1 MSDRVVMKK
10 KLAQALMEAGVETM
24 GAGGLF
30 GGIDESLGVNNTFR
44 AGDPN
49 ITRQDL
55 LPQISQ
61 ARQSQADVYG
71 QQQALANALLAQS
84 QGQGPDPAQAMLN
97 QATGQNVS
105 NQAALMAG
113 ARGANANP
121 ALIAKLA
128 AQQGAAAQQASIG
141 QGAGL
146 QAQYQIAVQD
156 ALAKQQQAMANQALQ
171 QESLRQGALAAENTA
186 LTAGSLGAQQIN
198 ANVAGQNATTRG
210 TVAGGILSGIASV
223 GSMLASGMGG
233 MYEGGEVP
241 HMADGGLMGIANY
254 ATPGVMAVPTWVNP
268 MQENAAL
275 KAGVADIMNPKR
287 PGAGQP
293 TALGGPQAGGAA
305 DSFEMFKG
313 KGTDPGMAPSSIGPG
328 AIDSFEGV
336 GQGMMFASHG
346 GQAPVVMDA
355 RAGAKVPGRAQVQGD
370 HIKNDTQPAVLSP
383 GEIVIPRSIA
393 QHENA
398 PELAAKFVEELK
410 KNGSKKPPTFEEV
423 VKSKKDLKSRVEALE
438 KMACGGMVKRYA
450 DGGDVE
456 LEAGTP
462 VTVTP
467 VPTMPMAPTPSNP
480 VGVIQTPVPVAV
492 PVSAPMTPM
501 IPVQSTMKG
510 MGDDDQGPEPT
521 QESSPMAAEGSE
533 DGGQEQPVPVAPGPT
548 QSDLS
553 QFQKNVNLEAAGTY
567 GAANAKAK
575 ELDEVA
581 LAHKNSNKAIK
592 EVMDTYNTKIANLD
606 KENKALS
613 DDIASQKIDPTRFY
627 QNMSTGQKIFRSIA
641 LVLGGLG
648 ASLTKG
654 PNIAYE
660 MIEKEVERD
669 IEAQKANIGKKQNLL
684 SANMQKYGNINAAQQ
699 ATMMQI
705 NAAIQGQ
712 IAQAAAKYGGAFAN
726 ANAQALVA
734 KLKNENLVR
743 GQELKAT
750 VFRHEMMSKL
760 MKGGTE
766 GAMDPAPFVKF
777 LVPPEH
783 QKKVFDEIE
792 TAKNATRNRG
802 AILEAFDNASKEERL
817 MSAES
822 LQQKGQALK
831 NLLPGQSSPS
841 VGALRQGILPLFADI
856 EGTVREA
863 AIENTFHNI
872 APRPGDDDKTIEIKR
887 NALIRWLNSKEE
899 GETAKGFGLDL
910 KKFNSTSRLPQL
922 DPNQQKYLEWA
933 NKNPNDP
940 RAKIVKKKLGVV
952 E

>member
-233 MYEGGEVP
+233 MHKGGEVP

-313 KGTDPGMAPSSIGPG
+313 NGTDPGMAPSSIGPG

-346 GQAPVVMDA
+346 GQAPLVMDA
-355 RAGAKVPGRAQVQGD
+355 RSGGKVPGRAEMPGD
-370 HIKNDTQPAVLSP
+370 HEANDTQPAVLSP

-393 QHENA
+393 QDPNA
-398 PELAAKFVEELK
+398 PDKAAEFIKH
-410 KNGSKKPPTFEEV
+410 
-423 VKSKKDLKSRVEALE
+423 LKSNPKGYGKVVEARKTLKDRVEHLE
-438 KMACGGMVKRYA
+438 KLCMGGKVK
-450 DGGDVE
+450 
-456 LEAGTP
+456 
-462 VTVTP
+462 
-467 VPTMPMAPTPSNP
+467 
-480 VGVIQTPVPVAV
+480 
-492 PVSAPMTPM
+492 
-501 IPVQSTMKG
+501 
-510 MGDDDQGPEPT
+510 
-521 QESSPMAAEGSE
+521 
-533 DGGQEQPVPVAPGPT
+533 
-548 QSDLS
+548 
-553 QFQKNVNLEAAGTY
+553 
-567 GAANAKAK
+567 
-575 ELDEVA
+575 
-581 LAHKNSNKAIK
+581 
-592 EVMDTYNTKIANLD
+592 
-606 KENKALS
+606 
-613 DDIASQKIDPTRFY
+613 
-627 QNMSTGQKIFRSIA
+627 
-641 LVLGGLG
+641 
-648 ASLTKG
+648 
-654 PNIAYE
+654 
-660 MIEKEVERD
+660 
-669 IEAQKANIGKKQNLL
+669 
-684 SANMQKYGNINAAQQ
+684 
-699 ATMMQI
+699 
-705 NAAIQGQ
+705 
-712 IAQAAAKYGGAFAN
+712 
-726 ANAQALVA
+726 
-734 KLKNENLVR
+734 
-743 GQELKAT
+743 
-750 VFRHEMMSKL
+750 
-760 MKGGTE
+760 
-766 GAMDPAPFVKF
+766 
-777 LVPPEH
+777 
-783 QKKVFDEIE
+783 
-792 TAKNATRNRG
+792 
-802 AILEAFDNASKEERL
+802 
-817 MSAES
+817 
-822 LQQKGQALK
+822 
-831 NLLPGQSSPS
+831 
-841 VGALRQGILPLFADI
+841 
-856 EGTVREA
+856 
-863 AIENTFHNI
+863 
-872 APRPGDDDKTIEIKR
+872 
-887 NALIRWLNSKEE
+887 
-899 GETAKGFGLDL
+899 
-910 KKFNSTSRLPQL
+910 
-922 DPNQQKYLEWA
+922 
-933 NKNPNDP
+933 
-940 RAKIVKKKLGVV
+940 
-952 E
+952 